1 MQKTKRKYLIAFFI
15 IGIVSIIVALN
26 KWVGWQINSLGS
38 STINVKKS
46 TIKSSQ
52 GAPALHGQV
61 IRKMRLDANRKFS
74 ENIFYIGDQE
84 IARFKNTGDEIFD
97 YTGKIPDGKVN
108 FVNEITNTYGSEY
121 YINAKRD
128 GKYTEYYPD
137 GVVFQ
142 EISYRNGK
150 IKKHSVYY
158 VDGTLKKE
166 VDFEDSLLFMKD
178 KEVGTGKKYTRDGIL
193 KYEWHITNMD
203 ENRFKRSYNIKG
215 KLVEE
220 KLFDNMGNLI
230 EVKTPNS

>member
-1 MQKTKRKYLIAFFI
+1 VIHLLNQKIELPDNLQESHSPVYTAREVYQEPLVYFI
-15 IGIVSIIVALN
+15 DDSKAIQS
-26 KWVGWQINSLGS
+26 QIY
-38 STINVKKS
+38 
-46 TIKSSQ
+46 
-52 GAPALHGQV
+52 V
-61 IRKMRLDANRKFS
+61 IREGSINDPRQRAMASAF
-74 ENIFYIGDQE
+74 
-84 IARFKNTGDEIFD
+84 
-97 YTGKIPDGKVN
+97 
-108 FVNEITNTYGSEY
+108 NEYFGGGMSS
-121 YINAKRD
+121 
-128 GKYTEYYPD
+128 
-137 GVVFQ
+137 VVFQ